1 MKVKVISRDRD
12 HAVRQSKHDLPK
24 MQKNSAPE
32 LHPFAAQR
40 EYKRAVNAVKMERIF
55 AKPFICA
62 LDGRRCQ
69 EREVERERERERLRE
84 REVERERLRG

>member
-84 REVERERLRG
+84 RG